1 MHINKMFKK
10 CAIFLI
16 LSIVSI
22 ILVLYERGKYRH
34 GVLNYNFPNQD
45 NGTNSN
51 YQNGNYGNDI
61 DENVI
66 EDNKIDGEISCS
78 IPGKTCEMNL
88 GIIRNGD
95 FYDYND
101 DINKN
106 ETRFNKIKNRFTNMF
121 QYFLY
126 EINHSNII
134 YNNKE
139 VDGIS
144 LFIEFF
150 ENSKMFISV
159 FSKSGYRIL
168 YAYGITLISLLKIL
182 FLWFIILE
190 PYFKWAYF
198 KLKTYYLSLDTT
210 TKKYIISLVFS
221 FIVFLYLIYAGVI
234 KYTLNKITK
243 IYKYLLKKLFK
254 LNSFLFRIFPY
265 IISILLYL
273 ILIKTIQIKFIHFFI
288 YSIFFPL
295 PSLYSIIIIGKYV
308 YLPNINKCFIDSIS
322 EKYIIE
328 NGENSNKSNMLKD
341 DKSTENILMKSEK
354 NNPGL
359 HYRKGKNKIGNEICD
374 SHQLDDNK
382 AMITD
387 KTENELKYIGEDDKQ
402 KDEKKKNDKTFF
414 PFSFENFKLGL
425 KKKKKDSLQTENKE
439 SIQDRLVNQS
449 ENQKHPNSS
458 QDIDDKDKMYYD
470 VLILLEY
477 WLFINILNFL
487 SYFFFFKRFNKGSYI
502 FEYFVLFTICVNVS
516 EKIHEFVFL
525 KSYKSSIL
533 VRALKNTIISILDVI
548 LYSLFNVRLNSE
560 NDQNKKNS
568 NDMGYIE
575 RSNILMKIVNI
586 VKDKLKLNESVSLGI
601 TFVKSIIKENVAE
614 NIKLPIYIKIL
625 VNIIIYMPQLILLI
639 FPSFILKIY
648 FLYFFLIFPI
658 FGSLKCLEDKKNIHN
673 KIYFIC
679 YFFFYNI
686 ASITVNHAV
695 FKSLPF
701 YNLYKIL
708 ITISVQSILKYIFNI
723 LKMKN

>member
-1 MHINKMFKK
+1 MFKK

>member
-1 MHINKMFKK
+1 MFKK

-16 LSIVSI
+16 LSIASI
-22 ILVLYERGKYRH
+22 IIVLYERGRYRH
-34 GVLNYNFPNQD
+34 GALNYNFPNHD
-45 NGTNSN
+45 NGSNSN
-51 YQNGNYGNDI
+51 YQNGNYNNDT

-66 EDNKIDGEISCS
+66 DYNKIDSELSCS
-78 IPGKTCEMNL
+78 IPGKTCEVKL
-88 GIIRNGD
+88 GIIRSGD
-95 FYDYND
+95 SYDYND

-106 ETRFNKIKNRFTNMF
+106 ETRFDAIKNRFTNMF

-126 EINHSNII
+126 EINYSNII
-134 YNNKE
+134 YNNKGA
-139 VDGIS
+139 DGIS

-159 FSKSGYRIL
+159 FGKSGYRIL
-168 YAYGITLISLLKIL
+168 YAYGITLISLLKLL

-190 PYFKWAYF
+190 PYLKWAYF
-198 KLKTYYLSLDTT
+198 KSKAYYLSLDAT
-210 TKKYIISLVFS
+210 TKKYIIGLALS

-243 IYKYLLKKLFK
+243 FYKYLLKKLFK
-254 LNSFLFRIFPY
+254 LNNFLFRIFPY

-308 YLPNINKCFIDSIS
+308 YLPYINKCFIDSIS
-322 EKYIIE
+322 EKCIIE
-328 NGENSNKSNMLKD
+328 NDENANKLNMLKD
-341 DKSTENILMKSEK
+341 NESTENILVKSEK

-359 HYRKGKNKIGNEICD
+359 HYRKGGDKLDDEASD
-374 SHQLDDNK
+374 SPQVDDNK

-387 KTENELKYIGEDDKQ
+387 GTENDKIDNDNQ
-402 KDEKKKNDKTFF
+402 KDEKRKNEKTFF

-425 KKKKKDSLQTENKE
+425 KKNKKESLQSQSTE
-439 SIQDRLVNQS
+439 SLSSCLVNQS
-449 ENQKHPNSS
+449 ENRKFSDAS
-458 QDIDDKDKMYYD
+458 QDIDNKDKMYYD

-477 WLFINILNFL
+477 WLFINILKFL
-487 SYFFFFKRFNKGSYI
+487 SYFFFFKRFSKGSHI
-502 FEYFVLFTICVNVS
+502 FEYFVLLTICINVS
-516 EKIHEFVFL
+516 EKLHEFVFL

-533 VRALKNTIISILDVI
+533 VRALKNTIISVLDVI

-560 NDQNKKNS
+560 SNQNKKS
-568 NDMGYIE
+568 DNDMGYAE
-575 RSNILMKIVNI
+575 RSNILMKVVNI
-586 VKDKLKLNESVSLGI
+586 VKDKLKLNESVSFGI
-601 TFVKSIIKENVAE
+601 TCVKSIIKENVAE

-686 ASITVNHAV
+686 ATITVNHAV
-695 FKSLPF
+695 FKRLPF

-708 ITISVQSILKYIFNI
+708 ITISAQSILKYIFNI
-723 LKMKN
+723 LKTEE